1 MRLIP
6 IECVRDK
13 SVVAKT
19 IYDNNGNV
27 LVNKGV
33 SLTSQVLRK
42 LRELEIWSIYIE
54 DEYSSSE
61 IRDIIKPELRQKSI
75 TFIKEAFVNIKNIV
89 LKESKDK
96 LEDSTIQQNK
106 LEYIN
111 SLRNIAEELVEN
123 IYSNEHIL
131 LSLVDIKSFDNYM
144 YQHSINVAVISV
156 SMGMAL
162 SLPKEELLDIAEGA
176 LLHDIGKIYIPKDI
190 YQKHDELTDEERELY
205 NSHPIK
211 GYEYVKKEFRVNDNV
226 LDIIKQHHERIDGNG
241 FPNKLKGNEISKFAK
256 IISIADC
263 YDYLTSD
270 TIHTRAIPAADALEF
285 IMSHINTLFDYD
297 IVLMFSKILIAY
309 PAGTIV
315 KLSNGDI
322 AVVESTP
329 ENYPLRPVVKI
340 IKSDSQEKIGS
351 KIELLDELSIV
362 ISNVEYDV

>member
-1 MRLIP
+1 MRLVP

-13 SVVAKT
+13 SVAAKT
-19 IYDNNGNV
+19 IYDNNGNI

-33 SLTSQVLRK
+33 SLTSQVIRK
-42 LRELEIWSIYIE
+42 LRELDIWSVYIE
-54 DEYSSSE
+54 DKYSLSE

-75 TFIKEAFVNIKNIV
+75 TFIKEAFVNIEKMVMNS
-89 LKESKDK
+89 SKDK
-96 LEDSTIQQNK
+96 YEDSLTKKNNI
-106 LEYIN
+106 EYFK
-111 SLRNIAEELVEN
+111 SLKNVAEEIVEN

-156 SMGMAL
+156 SLGIAL
-162 SLPKEELLDIAEGA
+162 RLKKEELIALAEGA

-190 YQKHDELTDEERELY
+190 YQKHDKLTAEERKLY

-211 GYEYVKKEFRVNDNV
+211 GYEYVKKEFRVDDNV
-226 LDIIKQHHERIDGNG
+226 LKIIMQHHERVDGNG
-241 FPNKLKGNEISKFAK
+241 FPNKLKGHEISKFAK
-256 IISIADC
+256 IISIANC

-270 TIHTRAIPAADALEF
+270 TVQTRAIPASDALEF
-285 IMSHINTLFDYD
+285 IMAHINTLFDYE

-309 PAGTIV
+309 PTGTIV

-329 ENYPLRPVVKI
+329 ENYPLRPQVRI
-340 IKSDSQEKIGS
+340 IKSNSQEKIGS
-351 KIELLDELSIV
+351 KISLLDELSIV

>member
-6 IECVRDK
+6 IECVRDQ
-13 SVVAKT
+13 SILAKT
-19 IYDNNGNV
+19 LYDNSGNI

-33 SLTSQVLRK
+33 TLTPQVIKK
-42 LRELEIWSIYIE
+42 LRELDIWSVYIE

-61 IRDIIKPELRQKSI
+61 IRDIIKPEFRQKSI
-75 TFIKEAFVNIKNIV
+75 TFIKEAFVNIKKIV
-89 LKESKDK
+89 MSESTKDNA
-96 LEDSTIQQNK
+96 ENDN

-111 SLRNIAEELVEN
+111 SLKNIAEELVDN
-123 IYSNEHIL
+123 VDSNEQIM

-156 SMGMAL
+156 TIGIAFKMK
-162 SLPKEELLDIAEGA
+162 KEELLDLAEGA

-190 YQKHDELTDEERELY
+190 YQKNNELTKEERELY
-205 NSHPIK
+205 DSHPMK
-211 GYEYVKKEFRVNDNV
+211 GYEYVKKEFEVDENV
-226 LDIIKQHHERIDGNG
+226 LNIILQHHERVDGNG
-241 FPNKLKGNEISKFAK
+241 FPNRLKENEISKFAK
-256 IISIADC
+256 IISVADC

-270 TIHTRAIPAADALEF
+270 TVHTRAIPAADALEF
-285 IMSHINTLFDYD
+285 IMAHINTLFDYEV
-297 IVLMFSKILIAY
+297 VLMFSKILIAY

-329 ENYPLRPVVKI
+329 ENYPLRPEVKI
-340 IKSDSQEKIGS
+340 IRSNSKERIGCKIS
-351 KIELLDELSIV
+351 LLDELSIV